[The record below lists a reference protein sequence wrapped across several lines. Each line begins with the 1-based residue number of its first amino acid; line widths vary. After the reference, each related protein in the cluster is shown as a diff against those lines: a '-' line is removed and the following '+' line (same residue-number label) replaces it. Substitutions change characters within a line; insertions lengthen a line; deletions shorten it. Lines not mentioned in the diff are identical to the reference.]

1 MKEITL
7 KLTLFLVFFIS
18 SVSYGQA
25 FSQKTLTAAL
35 NQTSGVTLD
44 TKQKSAY
51 NQANSDLVSGIANLD
66 KKSLSKTE
74 RDSQIDQ
81 LFDKRDKTLSSSLGI
96 DKYTDVKKK
105 TDKNIT
111 SVKRKIKLAKL
122 IM

>member
-1 MKEITL
+1 MKEIIL
-7 KLTLFLVFFIS
+7 KLTLCLAFLIS
-18 SVSYGQA
+18 SASYGQA
-25 FSQKTLTAAL
+25 FSKKTLTAAL

-66 KKSLSKTE
+66 KKKLSKTE

-96 DKYTDVKKK
+96 EKYTDVKKK
-105 TDKNIT
+105 TDKNIK